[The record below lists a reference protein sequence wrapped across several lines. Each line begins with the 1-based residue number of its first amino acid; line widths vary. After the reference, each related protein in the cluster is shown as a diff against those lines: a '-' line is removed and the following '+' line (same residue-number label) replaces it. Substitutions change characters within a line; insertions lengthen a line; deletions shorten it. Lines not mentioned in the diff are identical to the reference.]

1 MNASFRPPLP
11 ESVEHLPDEELHIN
25 VARTLDDLMQVTVV
39 RSLVYMGDQ
48 TCPYEE
54 EFDGNDFAGA
64 THLIL
69 RRGTEPIG
77 VVRLR
82 WFADFA
88 KLERLSIRR
97 EYRGGPG
104 LMMLAQS
111 SFQHAA
117 KKGYRRLMGH
127 AQLRLAPFWKRYFN
141 GRERPGRERFCFS
154 DYDYVELEFD
164 LTPPPNAITIDADPF
179 VLLRPEGAWDEPG
192 VLDRYAVP
200 TSLLAQV

>member
-1 MNASFRPPLP
+1 MNATFRPPRIEP
-11 ESVEHLPDEELHIN
+11 EDEALRIS
-25 VARTLDDLMQVTVV
+25 VARTLNDMMQVTVV

-48 TCPYEE
+48 VCPYDE

-69 RRGTEPIG
+69 RKGDEPIG

-88 KLERLSIRR
+88 KLERLAIRR

-104 LMMLAQS
+104 LMMLARA
-111 SFQHAA
+111 SFEHAA
-117 KKGYRRLMGH
+117 LKGYRRLMGH

-141 GRERPGRERFCFS
+141 GRERTGRGRFCFS

-164 LTPPPNAITIDADPF
+164 LDPPANAITIDSDPF

-192 VLDRYAVP
+192 VLDRFAVP
-200 TSLLAQV
+200 AHAVAQA